1 MTLVM
6 YMKPGCPWCD
16 EQRER
21 FRSQGVEWEEIDAQA
36 DRAARAELIRFTD
49 GTRTVP
55 TVVEDGQVVSVG
67 FDGHG

>member
-1 MTLVM
+1 M
-6 YMKPGCPWCD
+6 YVKPGCPWC
-16 EQRER
+16 ERQRER

-36 DRAARAELIRFTD
+36 DPAVRDELIRYTD

-55 TVVEDGQVVSVG
+55 TVVEDGEVISVG